1 MAANRWAAHFS
12 ESFILFLTFATP
24 HFSGFRSMFM
34 SLSIAAILPM
44 VEAYGV
50 LFTNT
55 VAAIL
60 AWGGF
65 GYVETRPPL
74 LSGWSYRNLTRFA
87 LR

>member
-1 MAANRWAAHFS
+1 
-12 ESFILFLTFATP
+12 
-24 HFSGFRSMFM
+24 M

-44 VEAYGV
+44 IEAYGV

-65 GYVETRPPL
+65 GYVEIHPPL
-74 LSGWSYRNLTRFA
+74 LSGRSYHNLMGFT